1 MADIKDLIGKIL
13 SDVRVDYYPD
23 ELTFETTD
31 GATYVMYHEQD
42 CCESVYLEDI
52 NGDFADLRGEP
63 ILLAEEV
70 VSEEAEEEADEDGL
84 KVWTFYKLGTIKGV
98 VVLRWHGESNGYY
111 SVGVDFELKEG
122 ELDDA
127 RHRSQMH
134 TT

>member
-1 MADIKDLIGKIL
+1 LADVKDLIGKVL
-13 SDVRVDYYPD
+13 VDVRVDYYPD
-23 ELTFETTD
+23 ELAFETTD

-70 VSEEAEEEADEDGL
+70 VSEDADNDEL
-84 KVWTFYKLGTIKGV
+84 KVWTFYKLGTINGV

-111 SVGVDFELKEG
+111 SVDVNFGLKEEG
-122 ELDDA
+122 I
-127 RHRSQMH
+127 R
-134 TT
+134 